1 VKGVKETFFVVNP
14 VAGRGKLKQLWNEIK
29 DPIKKKLGKTHFEFT
44 QGPEDASRL
53 TREAL
58 FAGYSTIIA
67 VGGDGTLNGCLNG
80 FLEDDKPINP
90 KASLGIFPMGR
101 GSDFARSLG
110 LSRKSAEALQQFQ
123 RLKIREIDIGK
134 VTCVDDIGKKGKKKN
149 RYFINVASAGIV
161 GNVVNW
167 ANRAPSF
174 LGADGAYLYSIIR
187 GILEFRPQVIS
198 YDCQGIKKEEKILMM
213 IIANS
218 RYFGA
223 GIPIAPKAICDDGLF
238 DVMVIRSM
246 GLFSMF
252 RHLPKL
258 YSGNHLRMPQVELL
272 RTRHIEIHPL
282 RKEKNLFVEA
292 DGDTMGELPATFE
305 ILPKAVRFLVPLI

>member
-1 VKGVKETFFVVNP
+1 M
-14 VAGRGKLKQLWNEIK
+14 AGRGKLKHLWNEIK
-29 DPIKKKLGKTHFEFT
+29 GPIKKKLGQTHFEWT

-53 TREAL
+53 TRQAL
-58 FAGYSTIIA
+58 FSGYSTVIA

-110 LSRKSAEALQQFQ
+110 FSRKSSEALEQFQ
-123 RLKIREIDIGK
+123 KLKIREIDIGK
-134 VTCVDDIGKKGKKKN
+134 ITCINVGGQKKS

-174 LGADGAYLYSIIR
+174 FGADAAYFYSIIR
-187 GILEFRPQVIS
+187 GMLEFRPQVIS
-198 YDCQGIKKEEKILMM
+198 YVLKGIKKEEKILMM

-238 DVMVIRSM
+238 DVMVVRSM

-272 RTRHIEIHPL
+272 RTRQLEVRPIK
-282 RKEKNLFVEA
+282 KEGNLFVEA
-292 DGDTMGELPATFE
+292 DGDTLGKLPATFE
-305 ILPKAVRFLVPLI
+305 ILPKAVRFLVPLM

>member
-1 VKGVKETFFVVNP
+1 MKTFFVVNP
-14 VAGRGKLKQLWNEIK
+14 AAGRGKSGKLWKEISV
-29 DPIKKKLGKTHFEFT
+29 PLKKKLGASHFEFT
-44 QGPEDASRL
+44 QGADDPARL

-58 FAGYSTIIA
+58 LSGYSSVIA

-80 FLEDDKPINP
+80 FFENDQPINP
-90 KASLGIFPMGR
+90 KAHLGIFPMGR

-110 LSRKSAEALQQFQ
+110 ISRKTSLALEQFQ
-123 RLKIREIDIGK
+123 KLKTREIDIGK
-134 VTCVDDIGKKGKKKN
+134 VTCAEKVEKKGKKQSH
-149 RYFINVASAGIV
+149 YFINMASVGIV

-167 ANRAPSF
+167 ANRAPAF
-174 LGADGAYLYSIIR
+174 LGADAGYFYSILR

-198 YDCQGIKKEEKILMM
+198 YDMKGMKKEEKILMM

-238 DVMVIRSM
+238 DVMVVRSM
-246 GLFSMF
+246 GLLSMF
-252 RHLPKL
+252 RHLPNL
-258 YSGNHLRMPQVELL
+258 YSGNHLRMPQVELF
-272 RTRHIEIHPL
+272 RTRRIEISPAK
-282 RKEKNLFVEA
+282 KEGNLFVEA

-305 ILPKAVRFLVPLI
+305 ILPKAIRFLVPLI